1 MSSGRW
7 MFHSDRWVMMEVMSG
22 IRGPSWTEGIDLIML
37 RAMTLVPAGTSVGP
51 DGSNLRLGVVPEVMG
66 RRRMRQ
72 GGRISAESVGRRCVC
87 QGSWVFAE
95 SMGG

>member
-7 MFHSDRWVMMEVMSG
+7 MFHSDRWVMMEVMSS
-22 IRGPSWTEGIDLIML
+22 IRGPSWTEGIDLIMV
-37 RAMTLVPAGTSVGP
+37 RPMALVPAGASVGS
-51 DGSNLRLGVVPEVMG
+51 DGRDLRLGVVPEAMG
-66 RRRMRQ
+66 RRWMRQ
-72 GGRISAESVGRRCVC
+72 GGWISAESMGRRCEC